1 MKFWQTSL
9 YKVDGF
15 HLLISLSKCSHSSSL
30 SFNFNEREPEITI
43 WVGFLVVFFVLEY
56 MYVNPNKYV
65 WNLKIFYILI
75 IFTHFLW

>member
-43 WVGFLVVFFVLEY
+43 LGWVFGGFFRAGVHVCQS
-56 MYVNPNKYV
+56 K
-65 WNLKIFYILI
+65 
-75 IFTHFLW
+75 